1 MHLWGIG
8 GYFWRLWRPWLEEAH
23 CRSPEDCELVD
34 CCSISGHPSLL
45 CLLVNFIAN
54 ALKLLHSGVT
64 LLSAAVSPRNRL
76 APSLFL
82 AGMTM
87 FSGSIYLLVLDP
99 ESFKPLGPVT
109 PMGGLCLI
117 GGWIAMIF

>member
-1 MHLWGIG
+1 
-8 GYFWRLWRPWLEEAH
+8 
-23 CRSPEDCELVD
+23 
-34 CCSISGHPSLL
+34 
-45 CLLVNFIAN
+45 LVNFIAN